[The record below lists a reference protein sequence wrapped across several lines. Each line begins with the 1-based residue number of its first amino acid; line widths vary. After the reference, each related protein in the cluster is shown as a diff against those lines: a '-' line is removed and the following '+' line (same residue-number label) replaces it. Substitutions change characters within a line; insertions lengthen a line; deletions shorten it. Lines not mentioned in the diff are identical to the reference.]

1 MPPTD
6 PAFAQEVLLNDTH
19 TKVLIIGSGPAG
31 LTAALY
37 AARADLEPV
46 VIEGL
51 QPGGQLTIT
60 TEVENYPG
68 FPEGITGPELMQ
80 RTKAQVERFGTRFLF
95 DQVTE
100 VNLDQRP
107 FTVNT
112 DDNGTWTCDTL
123 VIASGATARLLG
135 LESEGALMGYG
146 VSACATCDGFF
157 YRDKEIAVVGG
168 GDTALE
174 EAIFLTKFASKVTL
188 IHRRDEL
195 RGSKIMRQRAMDN
208 PKIEFAWN
216 SVVDEVLGTKDG
228 GGVTGVR
235 LKDTQSGEMRDLA
248 LEGLFIAIG
257 HKPNTDLFK
266 KKLDMDAVGY
276 LKTAPDSTC
285 TSIEGVFA
293 CGDVQDSKYR
303 QAITAAGSGCMAALE
318 AERWLTEQGSDSTG
332 PG

>member
-1 MPPTD
+1 
-6 PAFAQEVLLNDTH
+6 LNDTH
-19 TKVLIIGSGPAG
+19 ARILIIGSGPAG

-46 VIEGL
+46 VIEGM

-100 VNLDQRP
+100 VKLDQRP
-107 FTVNT
+107 FTVHT
-112 DDNGTWTCDTL
+112 DDNGIWTCDTL
-123 VIASGATARLLG
+123 IIASGATARLLG
-135 LESEGALMGYG
+135 LESETALMGYG

-216 SVVDEVLGTKDG
+216 SVVDEVLGTKEG
-228 GGVTGVR
+228 GGVTGIR
-235 LKDTQSGEMRDLA
+235 LKDTQNGEMRDLP

-266 KKLDMDAVGY
+266 TTLDMDDVGY
-276 LKTAPDSTC
+276 LKTAADSTC
-285 TSIEGVFA
+285 TSVEGVFA

-318 AERWLTEQGSDSTG
+318 AERWLTEQGME
-332 PG
+332 